1 VLDADAGRRGALRGG
16 AHRLVV
22 LLVRKVHGAR
32 AAYGLYCKDLELTL
46 SRQGEGYLGLITL
59 DIARG

>member
-1 VLDADAGRRGALRGG
+1 
-16 AHRLVV
+16 
-22 LLVRKVHGAR
+22 VRKVHGAR